1 MGGPTKKT
9 VSRRKQIEKA
19 RIVLAKKRQTSQVN
33 KQSSSST
40 PCEGHK
46 PSTSRECET
55 SASKRLKFLQS
66 EERKT
71 VN

>member
-1 MGGPTKKT
+1 MGRPTKKT
-9 VSRRKQIEKA
+9 VSRRKQMEKA

-33 KQSSSST
+33 KQFSSST
-40 PCEGHK
+40 PCEVHK
-46 PSTSRECET
+46 HSTSREGET